1 MSQIVPPASTETS
14 RRFCGSCGAENPA
27 ANSFCASCGK
37 PLGEA
42 VQGQSATPTRGRKRS
57 DLPPW
62 QRAFCLVCLSV
73 AGWLLFTTMQ
83 KTAPHPAPS
92 HSSAANAEKLA
103 SERRLAQIMYEK
115 FHDSG
120 VEKVEVDGPI
130 MSVHV
135 TPEVYR
141 AMFADRVEGNRIM
154 RGWQTLIAQNYGTTG
169 VGAVWLYSD
178 GHKMAEA
185 DLHIW
190 SGEIK
195 VKWLDD

>member
-1 MSQIVPPASTETS
+1 MTM
-14 RRFCGSCGAENPA
+14 
-27 ANSFCASCGK
+27 
-37 PLGEA
+37 
-42 VQGQSATPTRGRKRS
+42 KRV
-57 DLPPW
+57 
-62 QRAFCLVCLSV
+62 AFLVCLSV
-73 AGWLLFTTMQ
+73 LLVAGVVFGAFIWPSGAPPLS
-83 KTAPHPAPS
+83 KNSAPHPSPS
-92 HSSAANAEKLA
+92 NVSSSNAEKLA
-103 SERRLAQIMYEK
+103 RDRRLEQIMLDK
-115 FHDSG
+115 FRDSG
-120 VEKVEVDGPI
+120 VVKVEVDDSI

-169 VGAVWLYSD
+169 VGAVGLYSD